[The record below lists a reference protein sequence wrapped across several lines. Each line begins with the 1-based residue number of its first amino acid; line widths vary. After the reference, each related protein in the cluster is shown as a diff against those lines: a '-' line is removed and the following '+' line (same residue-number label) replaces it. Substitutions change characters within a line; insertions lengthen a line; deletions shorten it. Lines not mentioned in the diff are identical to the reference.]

1 MRRVSVL
8 CTMICLLAPLCA
20 TPARAAGNGAVIVFR
35 KVFKSSSPE
44 FMEIRIP
51 ESGPG
56 SCEMRALDEDPNPQ
70 AIEVSPGLRDKIFAL
85 AGELNDF
92 RGISLDINRRIA
104 NLGEKTFR
112 WEKGGEANEV
122 KFNYTINSKAGQL
135 LQIFEAI
142 AKEQEDLDTLE
153 RRMKYDRLG
162 VNEALVQLEQDVK
175 RQAVA
180 QPERFLPPLEQIAGD
195 SRFLDMARQRA
206 RSLADYIRSGKK

>member
-1 MRRVSVL
+1 
-8 CTMICLLAPLCA
+8 
-20 TPARAAGNGAVIVFR
+20 VFR

-122 KFNYTINSKAGQL
+122 KFNYTINAKAGQL